1 MTYHV
6 VNNPINAIFAWDE
19 DCGFASLLSIITH
32 LSKGPILNNAC
43 AKFLDINSK
52 IYKTFYESPLVEGV
66 DYSNY
71 KLVLFGRNPYCK
83 LVSQYLSKYV
93 FLNSERSVT
102 DFTLTF
108 EQFINNISNQAE
120 AGFDSF
126 DSLWQQINKHNNKRT
141 THVVMLPD
149 SPLPDNMVFHDKISV
164 QEIYKF
170 CWRKN
175 LYLQIDRLFSH
186 DENPSLLNA
195 KKCLS
200 SLYKMVPEQL
210 NLLIS
215 SDVLLDTASFFSNK
229 LKLTA
234 DNLVADELNFYKNRG
249 IICTI

>member
-6 VNNPINAIFAWDE
+6 INNPINVIFAWDE
-19 DCGFASLLSIITH
+19 NCGFASLLSIITH
-32 LSKGPILNNAC
+32 LSKGPILNNTC
-43 AKFLDINSK
+43 ARFLDINSK
-52 IYKTFYESPLVEGV
+52 IYKTFYKSPLVEGV

-71 KLVLFGRNPYCK
+71 KLVLFGRNPYCN
-83 LVSQYLSKYV
+83 LVSRYLSKYV
-93 FLNSERSVT
+93 FLNSEGSVT

-108 EQFINNISNQAE
+108 EQFLNSTSNQTE
-120 AGFDSF
+120 AGFESF
-126 DSLWQQINKHNNKRT
+126 DSLCQQINKHNNKRT
-141 THVVMLPD
+141 THVLMLPD
-149 SPLPDNMVFHDKISV
+149 SPLADNMVFHDKISV

-175 LYLQIDRLFSH
+175 LYLQIDHLFSN
-186 DENPSLLNA
+186 DKAPLLLNA
-195 KKCLS
+195 KKCSS
-200 SLYKMVPEQL
+200 SLYKLVPEQL

-215 SDVLLDTASFFSNK
+215 SNVMLDTASFFSNK